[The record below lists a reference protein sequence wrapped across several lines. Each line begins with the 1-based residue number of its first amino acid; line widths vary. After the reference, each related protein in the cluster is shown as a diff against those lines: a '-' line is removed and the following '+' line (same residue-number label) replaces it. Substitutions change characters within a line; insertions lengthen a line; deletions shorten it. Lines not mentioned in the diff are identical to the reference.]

1 MYKDELSHPTAGVI
15 SQAMYMVELTS
26 HYMSKVCDIR
36 SDAHTHTLKF
46 TTGMST

>member
-1 MYKDELSHPTAGVI
+1 MYKDELTHPTAGVI
-15 SQAMYMVELTS
+15 SQAMYKVGLTS
-26 HYMSKVCDIR
+26 HCWSKVCDVQ